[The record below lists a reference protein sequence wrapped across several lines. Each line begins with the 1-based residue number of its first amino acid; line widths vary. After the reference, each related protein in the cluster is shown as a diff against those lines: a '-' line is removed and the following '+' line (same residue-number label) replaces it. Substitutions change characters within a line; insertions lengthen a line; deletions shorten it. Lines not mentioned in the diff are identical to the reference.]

1 MRRTVCLLAIALLV
15 LPSLG
20 SDAPKEY
27 DGTTKRDDVQGTW
40 EFVGF
45 ERDGKILPPAFSEVM
60 IYRGGA
66 YTRIIEEKF
75 VLRGRYRADP
85 GHTPPYLQDV
95 PDHRLL
101 RGRAFNCIYR
111 VEGDTLRIDYPRD
124 DRARRP
130 QTFHD
135 EDIRVDVYKRVK

>member
-85 GHTPPYLQDV
+85 GHTRMARSSVAGLVLWPCV
-95 PDHRLL
+95 PL
-101 RGRAFNCIYR
+101 
-111 VEGDTLRIDYPRD
+111 PRPD
-124 DRARRP
+124 QER
-130 QTFHD
+130 
-135 EDIRVDVYKRVK
+135 E

>member
-45 ERDGKILPPAFSEVM
+45 ERDGKILPPAFSEWWSS
-60 IYRGGA
+60 RGGPSPA
-66 YTRIIEEKF
+66 IIEGS
-75 VLRGRYRADP
+75 LSCAGATAP
-85 GHTPPYLQDV
+85 NP
-95 PDHRLL
+95 
-101 RGRAFNCIYR
+101 A
-111 VEGDTLRIDYPRD
+111 TLRLISRTFRTTASSGGEASTGFTVARATRSASITPGTTARD
-124 DRARRP
+124 AL
-130 QTFHD
+130 
-135 EDIRVDVYKRVK
+135 KRFTTR